1 MGKHNSLNSREWQ
14 LLLVLKELKDQLTE
28 KEKNQKLSQWI
39 EEKIKDLDAR
49 SGW

>member
-1 MGKHNSLNSREWQ
+1 MGKDNSLNSREWQ